1 MNSGNGD
8 SEPSD
13 GLKSES
19 KTLLV
24 TGGAGYIGSHTVL
37 ELLNKDY
44 EVVVVDNCANA
55 FKEEGTNM
63 PESLRRIQK
72 MTGKQIT
79 FYILDLCNRSLLQ
92 KVFQK
97 VYPLPGMN
105 FTS

>member
-1 MNSGNGD
+1 MNEHYCYGYLEMNSGNGD

-55 FKEEGTNM
+55 FKE
-63 PESLRRIQK
+63 
-72 MTGKQIT
+72 GK
-79 FYILDLCNRSLLQ
+79 FC
-92 KVFQK
+92 F
-97 VYPLPGMN
+97 LPI
-105 FTS
+105 